1 MEQFNHPFE
10 VVTEIEMRK
19 LSEIKP
25 YFRNPRKN
33 DKTVAALV
41 DLIPRAGFNVPIV
54 IDEDNIIVKGHARY
68 KAAIRLGLEKVP
80 CVVTHADEEN
90 KNLDRLADN
99 KTSELSEWLNDDL
112 LHELD
117 MLNTDFDVTK
127 LGFPAINVDDI
138 FSAEEPDLGGFDF
151 PDNSSAPA
159 EDDRER
165 QARYQQFLDTQPKS
179 PLPELITTE
188 ASIEKAIRHQQSI
201 PEKPK
206 RYFKMVCENCGH
218 IMFVAEGEALFE
230 DR

>member
-1 MEQFNHPFE
+1 MSIE
-10 VVTEIEMRK
+10 VVDKIEMRK
-19 LSEIKP
+19 ISEIKP

-33 DKTVAALV
+33 EKTVAALV

-54 IDEDNIIVKGHARY
+54 IDEDNVIVKGHARY
-68 KAAIRLGLEKVP
+68 KAAIRLGLESVP

-99 KTSELSEWLNDDL
+99 KTSELSEWLTDDL

-117 MLNTDFDVTK
+117 MLNTDFDVTT
-127 LGFPAINVDDI
+127 LGFPALNVDEI
-138 FSAEEPDLGGFDF
+138 FDAGVPDLGDFDF
-151 PDNSSAPA
+151 PDEPA
-159 EDDRER
+159 AQRSDEER
-165 QARYQQFLDTQPKS
+165 RARYQEFLDSQPS
-179 PLPELITTE
+179 APPPELITSE
-188 ASIEKAIRHQQSI
+188 ASIAQAVRKQQSI

-206 RYFKMVCENCGH
+206 RYFKMVCEKCGH

>member
-1 MEQFNHPFE
+1 MIQ
-10 VVTEIEMRK
+10 VVDEIVMK
-19 LSEIKP
+19 GLSEIKP

-54 IDEDNIIVKGHARY
+54 IDEDNVIVKGHARY

-99 KTSELSEWLNDDL
+99 KTSELSEWLSDDL

-117 MLNTDFDVTK
+117 MLNTDFDITT
-127 LGFPAINVDDI
+127 LGFPSLNVDDL
-138 FSAEEPDLGGFDF
+138 FPAEVPDLGAFDY
-151 PDNSSAPA
+151 PDDEPA
-159 EDDRER
+159 LQADDQER
-165 QARYQQFLDTQPKS
+165 RVLYQQFLDTQPKA
-179 PLPELITTE
+179 PPPELITSE
-188 ASIEKAIRHQQSI
+188 ASIERAVKKQQAV

-206 RYFKMVCENCGH
+206 RYFKLVCEKCGH